1 MHLMQPE
8 VWEAPAESL
17 ENALN
22 TTVFPISTQKKM
34 YFWVS
39 MNLPSLFFFFL
50 RKSIMRIKQLFKVY
64 SK

>member
-1 MHLMQPE
+1 MLLMQPE

-22 TTVFPISTQKKM
+22 TTVFPISTRKKT

-39 MNLPSLFFFFL
+39 MDLPASFFF
-50 RKSIMRIKQLFKVY
+50 RESIMRIKQLFKIY